1 MCLRWWSEDTSYVRL
16 LTADTVVKPNSLT
29 LPIVSFARFHSPS
42 TIQSCAGVLRY
53 LSFFTASSYVFF
65 QFFRYETQ
73 CLDSFLIDEFLE
85 LLWSLWENWQRKQVG
100 YIDKMTE
107 VQKGMSNKRHIGSKK
122 RNGRAK
128 KKQKTMPFNEKK
140 VRIDKK
146 MKKLFQKRA
155 REYHSDDDDDDDK
168 DDDSDRVVEELGD
181 MAFHGKNDE
190 FEDDTSHD
198 EEGDVEEK
206 NDESEDEG
214 GEIQPGITKFMEGCK
229 AFKIAFKK
237 IQKKTA
243 SDDVLGP
250 VLSAHKKLVAEKLA
264 EEETERKV
272 KVVKLFNAVNKAQ
285 HAQRGLNPARSRD
298 EKIIKKRKKDAFFSE
313 LGKSSSQSG
322 GIFQKGD
329 TSVGAKDN
337 DGPVWAPLRDNYMLT
352 HQKLK
357 DWDKQ
362 QDTATGDDFRMA
374 SADSSSDD
382 D

>member
-1 MCLRWWSEDTSYVRL
+1 
-16 LTADTVVKPNSLT
+16 
-29 LPIVSFARFHSPS
+29 
-42 TIQSCAGVLRY
+42 
-53 LSFFTASSYVFF
+53 
-65 QFFRYETQ
+65 
-73 CLDSFLIDEFLE
+73 
-85 LLWSLWENWQRKQVG
+85 
-100 YIDKMTE
+100 
-107 VQKGMSNKRHIGSKK
+107 MSNKRHIGSKK

-272 KVVKLFNAVNKAQ
+272 KGDAKKDKHLIGEKGHMKPANYLDAHEKLLIGIATKGVVKLFNAVNKAQ

>member
-1 MCLRWWSEDTSYVRL
+1 M
-16 LTADTVVKPNSLT
+16 P
-29 LPIVSFARFHSPS
+29 
-42 TIQSCAGVLRY
+42 
-53 LSFFTASSYVFF
+53 
-65 QFFRYETQ
+65 
-73 CLDSFLIDEFLE
+73 
-85 LLWSLWENWQRKQVG
+85 
-100 YIDKMTE
+100 
-107 VQKGMSNKRHIGSKK
+107 NKRHIGSKK

-155 REYHSDDDDDDDK
+155 REYHSDDDDEDK
-168 DDDSDRVVEELGD
+168 DDDSVQVVEELGD

-237 IQKKTA
+237 ILKKTA

-272 KVVKLFNAVNKAQ
+272 KGDAKKDKHLIGEKGHMKPANYLDVHEKLLIGIATKGVVKLFNAVNKAQ

-329 TSVGAKDN
+329 TSVGAKGN

-362 QDTATGDDFRMA
+362 QDMAAGDDFRMA
-374 SADSSSDD
+374 SAGSSSDD